1 MWKSLIFVPY
11 FYNLFLLTIKQQK
24 NMKKITLLFVAL
36 FAMIG
41 SAFAADIPA
50 TGTVGYLYNKGT
62 GKFIT
67 ASATIDELGVAF
79 KLKNEGTEADGFH
92 SDSYTFADAGHVY
105 TYVRF
110 EQNAASGNYF
120 RLLSDG
126 FTCTGSGYHKWV
138 AEDRED
144 GWVIRCIYDREKQ
157 INYAGA
163 EQGYF
168 LAVNDEGTA
177 LTMLDEPNANAY
189 WQYLDEESYQTI
201 AADIIAAKDA
211 AEIQATQDALAAM
224 NEGAGPKATDDLLAT
239 LFPNAGFE
247 ESHDETG
254 WTVTW
259 KDGNKPSY
267 AVANNNCGMTKY
279 QGTIKMEKTIKGLP
293 AGWYTL
299 KAQAF
304 ARKGNNASN
313 IEKFYA
319 KEELE
324 TPGVIFANNETKPV
338 KNIVEGP
345 VSTKG
350 DVDPSKFTDITI
362 DDKTMYILNN
372 SASGSYVFSLDQY
385 ELELNVS
392 IAEGEALTFGFDK
405 DTANTDDYCG
415 CDNFRLYYI
424 GEDPTTAISSVTKK
438 AAQNV
443 IFNVAGQQMK
453 SLQKGLNIV
462 DGKKVYVK

>member
-1 MWKSLIFVPY
+1 
-11 FYNLFLLTIKQQK
+11 
-24 NMKKITLLFVAL
+24 MKKITLLFVAL

-41 SAFAADIPA
+41 SAFAALPTND
-50 TGTVGYLYNKGT
+50 TLGYLTNKAS
-62 GKFIT
+62 GKSIN
-67 ASATIDELGVAF
+67 ASAKVADDGAIF
-79 KLKNEGTEADGFH
+79 QITDMKDCGASFGSDDGSINESG
-92 SDSYTFADAGHVY
+92 Y
-105 TYVRF
+105 TYARF
-110 EQNAASGNYF
+110 MLMGTSNYMRMTNSGVIC
-120 RLLSDG
+120 SG
-126 FTCTGSGYHKWV
+126 TGYHKW
-138 AEDRED
+138 AIMDTEK
-144 GWVIRCIYDREKQ
+144 GLVIRCIYTSTQKD
-157 INYAGA
+157 GA
-163 EQGYF
+163 LNPFAKQGYY
-168 LAVNDEGTA
+168 LTPTEDGTLELVETPTEA
-177 LTMLDEPNANAY
+177 SY
-189 WQYLDEESYQTI
+189 WTFDTDKA
-201 AADIIAAKDA
+201 AADIAAADD
-211 AEIQATQDALAAM
+211 AEIKATQDALAAM

-372 SASGSYVFSLDQY
+372 STSGSYVFSLDQY

-462 DGKKVYVK
+462 DGKKIYMK